1 VTIVFDGDPQAR
13 VKDRDRDRAT
23 YVIEAA
29 LRNGQ
34 ISQQDR
40 DLRLERVRSS
50 QTIGELD
57 ALVRDVAVAPSS
69 VTSPVTSPVP
79 ATAPSTAPAA
89 DPYAGVPADLYGP
102 SPKPKAASTTTAGT
116 ASRAGRRL
124 AMGCSLMVALFFIV
138 PIAAGVLIFAVSN
151 KAPDYVDTDPIPAG
165 PPFELSAKGIRA
177 YVTAFQDTFDSTQV
191 VRTVFYDGYVISW
204 VRQDDGKMALWDYR
218 DGAFDEFGDPLDDA
232 EDTAPVDLLDLKP
245 AKVMALIRQADE
257 TLGVPEPA
265 TTYVIYERDVVRD
278 APHVMVFLSNP
289 DGDSGYLIADVDG
302 NVTYTSAAP

>member
-1 VTIVFDGDPQAR
+1 
-13 VKDRDRDRAT
+13 
-23 YVIEAA
+23 
-29 LRNGQ
+29 
-34 ISQQDR
+34 
-40 DLRLERVRSS
+40 
-50 QTIGELD
+50 
-57 ALVRDVAVAPSS
+57 
-69 VTSPVTSPVP
+69 
-79 ATAPSTAPAA
+79 
-89 DPYAGVPADLYGP
+89 
-102 SPKPKAASTTTAGT
+102 
-116 ASRAGRRL
+116 
-124 AMGCSLMVALFFIV
+124 V